1 MLGEQNVPIR
11 TVSSRDFTRDIA
23 AAKRAAAHGPVLIT
37 DRGQPAY
44 ALLAIEDYYR
54 LSGRSEQTLLELMD
68 SIPGGEGA
76 DFEPPRAH
84 IELQVPELD

>member
-1 MLGEQNVPIR
+1 MPIR

-54 LSGRSEQTLLELMD
+54 LSSGHSEQTLLEMMD

-76 DFEPPRAH
+76 DFEPQRVD
-84 IELQVPELD
+84 IGLQVPDLD